1 MLAEKIYKRMP
12 HFFQNILITVRNFV
26 ETKKRYGKEYSEYT
40 KYLKE
45 KEFASLSELTKI
57 QEASI
62 NSFLAHCK
70 ENSPYYKK
78 VLKDIDVTKGM
89 KSLLSVPVTSKE
101 DFRSNISNI
110 VTDLPK
116 NLHISKTG
124 GTTGNSMVVY
134 IRPDDREQRFAILDT
149 FRERFGYE
157 WGKKTAWFSGK
168 DIITSTDLQKN
179 RFWKDDYMYNVRYY
193 STFNIS
199 QEAMPYYI
207 ENLKKFKPEFLVG
220 FPSSIVEIARYGLKH
235 NMELGYEVKAIFPT
249 AESKMEAEVK
259 DIVAFFGG
267 SVRDQYAS
275 SEGACF
281 ITECEEGNLH
291 FEMISGVIEVVDHNN
306 QPAKEGRMLITAFQ
320 TRGTPLLRY
329 DIGDRMKW
337 SDKTACLCGRK
348 TPIVDEIQGRI
359 NDFIYSKEKGK
370 CNLGNVSN
378 CVKYVKGVKK
388 FQIIQD
394 KLDQLIVRVEKT
406 EEYKEKDEKM
416 FLEELRTRM
425 GDKIQIEFEYPDFIE
440 REKSGKFRI
449 VKNSI
454 SNQID

>member
-1 MLAEKIYKRMP
+1 MP
-12 HFFQNILITVRNFV
+12 HLLQNVLVTVRNYV
-26 ETKKRYGKEYSEYT
+26 ETQKRYGKEYKEY
-40 KYLKE
+40 KEYLKE
-45 KEFASLSELTKI
+45 KEFAPIDELTKI
-57 QEASI
+57 QEEKVS
-62 NSFLAHCK
+62 SFLTFCK
-70 ENSPYYKK
+70 NNSPYYKEI
-78 VLKDIDVTKGM
+78 LKDIDVTNGM
-89 KSLLSVPVTSKE
+89 ASLKNVPVTLK
-101 DFRSNISNI
+101 DVFRSNIPEI
-110 VTDLPK
+110 VTDSPK
-116 NLHISKTG
+116 NLHKSQTG

-134 IRPDDREQRFAILDT
+134 IRPDDREQRFATLDL

-157 WGKKTAWFSGK
+157 LGKRTAWFSGK
-168 DIITSTDLQKN
+168 DILTKSDLKKN
-179 RFWKDDYMYNVRYY
+179 RFWKDDFINKVRYY

-199 QEAMPYYI
+199 QAALPHI
-207 ENLKKFKPEFLVG
+207 IADLKKFKPEFIVG
-220 FPSSIVEIARYGLKH
+220 FPSSVVEIARYGLKH
-235 NMELGYEVKAIFPT
+235 NIELGFKVKTIFPT
-249 AESKMEAEVK
+249 AESKMPAEVE
-259 DIVAFFGG
+259 DMVRFFGG
-267 SVRDQYAS
+267 AVRDQYAS

-291 FEMISGVIEVVDHNN
+291 FEILSGVIEVVDNN
-306 QPAKEGRMLITAFQ
+306 YKPAKEGRMLITAFQ

-337 SDKTACLCGRK
+337 SDKKECACGRK

-378 CVKYVKGVKK
+378 CVKYVQGVKK

-394 KLDQLIVRVEKT
+394 DLDKLTVRVEKT
-406 EEYKEKDEKM
+406 DEYQDKDEKL
-416 FLEELRTRM
+416 FLEELRIRL
-425 GDKIQIEFEYPDFIE
+425 GDVIKIQFEYPDSIQ